1 MMKHLMTVS
10 IKGPSLDDYNAE
22 RAIQLKYNTGQNQI
36 LWKIMIMIKMK
47 GVSQLTHDPQA
58 IPQNYKNEEI
68 NDKTNGNLII

>member
-1 MMKHLMTVS
+1 
-10 IKGPSLDDYNAE
+10 
-22 RAIQLKYNTGQNQI
+22 
-36 LWKIMIMIKMK
+36 MIKMK